1 LGKIIRHLGAPVAQ
15 WIERWTSNPKV
26 GGSNPS
32 GRVFALLSLNIIN
45 EYYQEVRPKGGKNNL
60 TLLV

>member
-1 LGKIIRHLGAPVAQ
+1 MAADGFSVMLALRINGAPVAQ

-32 GRVFALLSLNIIN
+32 GRTSFYPLVDSLLHQDSEFRVDI
-45 EYYQEVRPKGGKNNL
+45 Y
-60 TLLV
+60 